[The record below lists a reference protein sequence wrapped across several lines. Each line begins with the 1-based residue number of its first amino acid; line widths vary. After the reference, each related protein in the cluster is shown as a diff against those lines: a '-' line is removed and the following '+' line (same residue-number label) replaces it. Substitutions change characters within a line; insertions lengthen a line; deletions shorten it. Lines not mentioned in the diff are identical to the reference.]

1 MKLKYL
7 KDIKENTYSITVKCS
22 ELGTE
27 TMDVDTEKNLIENF
41 IPQFKYHDLSW
52 TGKFGIDEK
61 GNIIADEAEG
71 DTISIGLIDK
81 LVLVNENLEVT
92 YTVSIKSIKPSML
105 KDMKKITTSE
115 KYCEACCLLFKTTIK
130 KAVKDCL
137 DSMRKKNNDFESEE
151 DSDII

>member
-7 KDIKENTYSITVKCS
+7 KDIKENIYSITVKCS

-27 TMDVDTEKNLIENF
+27 TMDTETEKNLIENF

-52 TGKFGIDEK
+52 TGKFGVDDK
-61 GNIIADEAEG
+61 GNVVVDESEG

-81 LVLVNENLEVT
+81 LVLVNEHLEVS
-92 YTVSIKSIKPSML
+92 YIVSTNSIKPDIL
-105 KDMKKITTSE
+105 KDMKKITIPE
-115 KYCEACCLLFKTTIK
+115 KYCEACCLLFKNVIK
-130 KAVKDCL
+130 KAIKDVL

-151 DSDII
+151 GSDII